1 MRRTMQERLA
11 AEAFRFDFYQAVR
24 LLEMLKSE
32 ATSPAA
38 GSDPCAEP
46 VRFRSRVALE
56 FPASDV
62 HEIRFPHLR
71 RPEMLVN
78 FMGLAG
84 ALGPLPLP
92 LTEMILASPRGPLI
106 EDETGMPRR
115 EPPPAIDF
123 LDIFNHRLISLM
135 YRVRQTHRPALTS
148 RRPEDGQIA
157 HCLFALIG
165 LGQPG
170 LRGRLLGVED
180 RSLLRYSGIL
190 ARRPRS
196 AAGLRRMLSDYFGVP
211 VHVRQFVGRW
221 QRLDRSQWTV
231 LGGPRGR
238 NARLGVNAIAGT
250 RVWDEQSLIEVGLGP
265 LPREKFLALLPE
277 EIVLGTLRARLQEFL
292 ALPIWVATQA
302 ALRDSLAEVQ
312 AMLLDSAAHEELSGL
327 LREYLAKLDA
337 ARGAEVRGVA
347 QDLQARLPRPG
358 AHRALIDLVR
368 FYLAPEIGFRLA
380 LVAEKGAIPATGLGA
395 AHLRLGFT
403 SVLAPPPE
411 LAEELQLGSNAWL
424 SPVPANVAIRIDAE
438 Y

>member
-1 MRRTMQERLA
+1 MLRTMRDRLA

-24 LLEMLKSE
+24 LLEMIESK
-32 ATSPAA
+32 AISPAA

-62 HEIRFPHLR
+62 HEIRFPEGR

-78 FMGLAG
+78 FMSLAG

-170 LRGRLLGVED
+170 LRGRLAVED

-196 AAGLRRMLSDYFGVP
+196 ASGLRRMLSDYFGVP
-211 VHVRQFVGRW
+211 VHVRHFVGRW

-238 NARLGVNAIAGT
+238 NARLGVNTIAGT

-277 EIVLGTLRARLQEFL
+277 ERLLATLRARLQEFL
-292 ALPIWVATQA
+292 ALPIWVAKQA
-302 ALRDSLAEVQ
+302 ALRDSLTEVQ

-327 LREYLAKLDA
+327 LREYLAKLA
-337 ARGAEVRGVA
+337 AAKGAEVRGLA
-347 QDLQARLPRPG
+347 QDFQSRLPRQG

-368 FYLAPEIGFRLA
+368 FYLAPEIGFRVA

-403 SVLAPPPE
+403 SVLASPPE
-411 LAEELQLGSNAWL
+411 LAADLQLGSNAWL
-424 SPVPANVAIRIDAE
+424 APVPANVAIRMDTE